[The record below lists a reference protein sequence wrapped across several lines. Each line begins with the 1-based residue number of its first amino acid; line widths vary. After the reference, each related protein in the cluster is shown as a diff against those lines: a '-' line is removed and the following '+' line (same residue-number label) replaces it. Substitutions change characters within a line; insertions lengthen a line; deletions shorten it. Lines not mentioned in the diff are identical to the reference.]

1 MKRLFS
7 IAALVFFF
15 GIGNAQTID
24 NSNIRTD
31 TSRRHF
37 NHQHSQ
43 RNTNDLN
50 SKSSDQ
56 SGNSMKEFGDGRRHH
71 DFRSFPGN
79 RSGWTGSHLHFTSE
93 QRAKLR
99 TLNSQ
104 FKEKSEALYKQDD
117 LTLREYKSQLL
128 ALQKDRKTQ
137 MKNLLTP
144 EQNASIERRKKQV
157 QEEMQIKAAAN
168 LERLKIKL
176 NLSDDQTA
184 KIKSQQNNFRAQII
198 AVRQNDDLL
207 AYQKKDMLKALL
219 AKRKDAIKSV
229 LTPEQASQFEKI
241 HKQNF
246 GDRFERNNVN

>member
-7 IAALVFFF
+7 IATLVFFF

-24 NSNIRTD
+24 NSNIGAD
-31 TSRRHF
+31 SSRRHF
-37 NHQHSQ
+37 NHPHSQ
-43 RNTNDLN
+43 RNTNGFD
-50 SKSSDQ
+50 SKSSEQ
-56 SGNSMKEFGDGRRHH
+56 SGNSMRMDGDGRRRH
-71 DFRSFPGN
+71 DFRSFAGN
-79 RSGWTGSHLHFTSE
+79 RSGWAGSHLHFTSE

-99 TLNSQ
+99 TLNTQ

-117 LTLREYKSQLL
+117 LTLRQYKSQLL
-128 ALQKDRKTQ
+128 ALQKDRKAQ

-144 EQNASIERRKKQV
+144 EQNASIEMRKKQV
-157 QEEMQIKAAAN
+157 QEEIQIKAAAN

-184 KIKSQQNNFRAQII
+184 KIKSQQSNFRTQII
-198 AVRQNDDLL
+198 AIRQNDDLL

-219 AKRKDAIKSV
+219 AKRNDAIKSV
-229 LTPEQASQFEKI
+229 LTPEQASQFEKM
-241 HKQNF
+241 HKHNF